1 MVTKKRL
8 ATLPNIDALKNLCQ
22 SLAMLDAIMSSD
34 RDYRYYSFDSK
45 WGKGEMM
52 ATMRDGSGDEYFIL
66 FNSAGAIIKG
76 FAHESPMSPYA
87 NESRKVWP
95 GVLDD
100 VPAEFSGRSCLFNSG
115 YDLLHVAQV

>member
-66 FNSAGAIIKG
+66 FNAHGAIVKG
-76 FAHESPMSPYA
+76 FAHESPMSPWA

-100 VPAEFSGRSCLFNSG
+100 VPAEFQNFLAEAAFSIQQE
-115 YDLLHVAQV
+115 H